1 MQWKFV
7 LIVVELKALQVWMV
21 MEWWINC
28 FCFTFLVGF
37 WVVLISYCCRVIKC
51 LKACCFWVKRVNS
64 IVVYLKFHC
73 HSQFVGLDWSTLFF
87 KHCTYILVLA
97 ALFEIKRNWGP
108 FKLANACFDFDTA
121 AVGEWWLVSHDL
133 FLSPFSTF
141 MLLVG
146 LLLDVALEVIG
157 VSKINVQVM
166 TFVFRILFIFNSWS
180 FHRLISVRIMFSCI
194 ACKWIVLGCQWCE

>member
-1 MQWKFV
+1 M
-7 LIVVELKALQVWMV
+7 
-21 MEWWINC
+21 
-28 FCFTFLVGF
+28 
-37 WVVLISYCCRVIKC
+37 
-51 LKACCFWVKRVNS
+51 
-64 IVVYLKFHC
+64 
-73 HSQFVGLDWSTLFF
+73 
-87 KHCTYILVLA
+87 
-97 ALFEIKRNWGP
+97 
-108 FKLANACFDFDTA
+108 
-121 AVGEWWLVSHDL
+121 SHDL

-194 ACKWIVLGCQWCE
+194 ACKWIVLGCQ